1 MNKGLLFVLFCIL
14 AVIFAVSCHW
24 NPCKQQAAD
33 DDNQGTV
40 VLAFQLELNRQVYE
54 NSTWGDPPQ
63 LAIWLR
69 NQADQS
75 IRTVLVTYR
84 TATCDWIGKVE
95 CSVALPYWVTFFNKQ
110 TGTQGP
116 PRWDS
121 PAADAVTC
129 ATPIASL
136 AAAVE
141 VPRGTRWRYFVE
153 INVSGDF
160 NISFPS
166 FSAEGFSDR
175 YGNGQPSLV
184 YHGYIEAT
192 DGSASWPELLG
203 RTEQYEPVD
212 YLIAELEG
220 ITSAKNLLKKVYV
233 SCKEK
238 S

>member
-1 MNKGLLFVLFCIL
+1 MNKSLSFALFCIL
-14 AVIFAVSCHW
+14 AVVFAAGCHW
-24 NPCKQQAAD
+24 NPGKQKATD
-33 DDNQGTV
+33 DDSQETV
-40 VLAFQLELNRQVYE
+40 VMTFQLELNRKVYE

-63 LAIWLR
+63 LAIWLL
-69 NQADQS
+69 NQADRS

-84 TATCDWIGKVE
+84 TASCDWIGKVE
-95 CSVALPYWVTFFNKQ
+95 CSVALPYWVTFFNKE

-116 PRWDS
+116 PTWDN

-136 AAAVE
+136 AATVE
-141 VPRGTRWRYFVE
+141 VPRGSRWRYFVE
-153 INVSGDF
+153 VNVSGDF
-160 NISFPS
+160 SMSFPS

-175 YGNGQPSLV
+175 YGNGQPSLI

-192 DGSASWPELLG
+192 GGSTSRPELLG
-203 RTEQYEPVD
+203 RTDQYKAID
-212 YLIAELEG
+212 YLIADLED
-220 ITSAKNLLKKVYV
+220 ITSAKNLLRKVYV

>member
-1 MNKGLLFVLFCIL
+1 MNKGLSFALFCIL
-14 AVIFAVSCHW
+14 AVTFVVGCHR
-24 NPCKQQAAD
+24 NPGGQQTAD
-33 DDNQGTV
+33 DDNRDTV
-40 VLAFQLELNRQVYE
+40 VLTFQLELNRKVYE

-63 LAIWLR
+63 LAIWLL
-69 NQADQS
+69 NQADRS

-95 CSVALPYWVTFFNKQ
+95 CSVALPHWVSFFNKQ

-116 PRWDS
+116 PTWDS

-141 VPRGTRWRYFVE
+141 VPRGSRWQYFVE
-153 INVSGDF
+153 VNVSGDF
-160 NISFPS
+160 NVSFPS

-175 YGNGQPSLV
+175 YGNGQPSLI
-184 YHGYIEAT
+184 YHGYIEAA
-192 DGSASWPELLG
+192 DGSTSRPELLG
-203 RTEQYEPVD
+203 RTDQYKAID
-212 YLIAELEG
+212 YLIADLEG
-220 ITSAKNLLKKVYV
+220 VTSAVNLLKRVYV

>member
-1 MNKGLLFVLFCIL
+1 MNKSLPFALFSIL
-14 AVIFAVSCHW
+14 AVICAASCHW
-24 NPCKQQAAD
+24 NPGTQTAPD
-33 DDNQGTV
+33 DDNQETV
-40 VLAFQLELNRQVYE
+40 VLTFQIELNRQVYE

-75 IRTVLVTYR
+75 VRTVLVTYR
-84 TATCDWIGKVE
+84 TAACDWIGKVE

-116 PRWDS
+116 PTWEN

-136 AAAVE
+136 ATAVE

-153 INVSGDF
+153 VNVSGDF
-160 NISFPS
+160 NRAFPS

-175 YGNGQPSLV
+175 YGNGQPSLI

-192 DGSASWPELLG
+192 DGSTSRPELLG
-203 RTEQYEPVD
+203 RTDQYEPIY
-212 YLIAELEG
+212 YLIKDQEG
-220 ITSAKNLLKKVYV
+220 VTSAKNLLKTVHV